1 MEPCPTRP
9 LRGPCA
15 RARRLARLSRGH
27 HHWSAQRDNARETI
41 VRIFAIA
48 RMEAVAENIAREDVM
63 LSVAELLAAATEV
76 GALPPDGTAFFLT
89 ASAPDS
95 AGLESGRATVQGWS
109 VADRFASVRVAVGG
123 LAADEA

>member
-1 MEPCPTRP
+1 MPNPPPADDDQPT
-9 LRGPCA
+9 
-15 RARRLARLSRGH
+15 

-48 RMEAVAENIAREDVM
+48 RMEAVAENIAPEDVM
-63 LSVAELLAAATEV
+63 LSVAEVLAAATEV

-95 AGLESGRATVQGWS
+95 ADLESGRATVQGWS

-123 LAADEA
+123 LPADEE